1 MSALQAGRG
10 PPPPS
15 LRQLYRTHGVQAHD
29 RSLETRRISIA
40 GKPAGWQGS
49 DRSGFGRSTSGHVRK
64 ATDMLGRLGQKG
76 DHRPGP
82 FRRNVRNLF
91 GFLAVVVWI
100 FFVVLPTPRT
110 SHNLP
115 HDCRQAFAGACT
127 QAKAALPSAAF
138 VSRASPHC
146 ERTAFGDDHTA
157 DALSCSVVTLSERAC
172 NTQQLHFPCVR
183 LIALAPPIRGPP
195 ASV

>member
-1 MSALQAGRG
+1 MTVVSRRGEYRLRGNLPAGRVRFT
-10 PPPPS
+10 PKRLWTLHTRTCEKS
-15 LRQLYRTHGVQAHD
+15 HLHARQARK
-29 RSLETRRISIA
+29 E
-40 GKPAGWQGS
+40 
-49 DRSGFGRSTSGHVRK
+49 GRSS
-64 ATDMLGRLGQKG
+64 
-76 DHRPGP
+76 PGP

-100 FFVVLPTPRT
+100 FFVILPTPRT

-172 NTQQLHFPCVR
+172 NTQQLHFQCVR